1 MYNNLIKN
9 KELYSLQTPNTIVP
23 SPSENDYD
31 YGSIDRYFAQR
42 ANDSN
47 GFVYEVDENEYNDL
61 LENPYWTVARMR
73 WRISGPI
80 DVVYGPNGKLTDM
93 GVKASNSASIAII
106 SLKIKNISLYL
117 PNLKQFHKS

>member
-1 MYNNLIKN
+1 MYNNLIKD

-31 YGSIDRYFAQR
+31 YGSIDRYFTQR

-61 LENPYWTVARMR
+61 LENPYWTVTKMR

-93 GVKASNSASIAII
+93 GVKASNSASIAIT
-106 SLKIKNISLYL
+106 SVKIKNIGLYL
-117 PNLKQFHKS
+117 PNLIQFHK

>member
-1 MYNNLIKN
+1 MYNDLIKN

-23 SPSENDYD
+23 FPSENDYD
-31 YGSIDRYFAQR
+31 YGSIDRYFTQR

-61 LENPYWTVARMR
+61 LQNPYWTVATMR

-93 GVKASNSASIAII
+93 GVKASNSASIAIA
-106 SLKIKNISLYL
+106 SVKIKNIGLYL
-117 PNLKQFHKS
+117 PNLIQFHK

>member
-31 YGSIDRYFAQR
+31 YGSIDRYFTQR

-61 LENPYWTVARMR
+61 LENPYWTVTKMR

-93 GVKASNSASIAII
+93 GVKASNSASIAIT
-106 SLKIKNISLYL
+106 SVKIKNIGLYL
-117 PNLKQFHKS
+117 PNLLQFHK